1 MYIPERSGSCGELK
15 MAVDWKCQSN
25 FQDDIKNHPGRL
37 LRFKDVKCFKWR
49 CFQSVN
55 ILKSIVPQQ
64 VSIIDLYSHLYSHS
78 RSSGSK
84 SQHQRPFWE
93 DFYSIVLSFSPL
105 KCLFSSLF
113 FLTLASLRRRSLSV
127 CGCIHPSVDG
137 ASPLMW
143 GWRVEEWGGGRGGEM
158 LLCSSHIS
166 TVVNYGEIWEIW
178 RG

>member
-25 FQDDIKNHPGRL
+25 FQDDIQKHPGRF

-55 ILKSIVPQQ
+55 IRKSIVPLQ
-64 VSIIDLYSHLYSHS
+64 VSS
-78 RSSGSK
+78 RFIFSFIFSFTFIWVKISASETFLGRFL
-84 SQHQRPFWE
+84 QHRVV
-93 DFYSIVLSFSPL
+93 IFSL
-105 KCLFSSLF
+105 EMLF

-127 CGCIHPSVDG
+127 CVRIHPLVDG

-143 GWRVEEWGGGRGGEM
+143 GWFVAEWGGGAAAR
-158 LLCSSHIS
+158 CSSAARTS
-166 TVVNYGEIWEIW
+166 QL
-178 RG
+178 